1 MHRILTIAA
10 SFVFLALCGCAT
22 QPGGT
27 GWVTLIDGESGLQNF
42 TQLGAANWTA
52 VNGAIQADKKTTAD
66 AGILLSK
73 DSYKDLEVYAE
84 FWADE
89 EANSGIYIRV
99 MNQKVVNTRA
109 AYEIQIWD
117 KSPTMAT
124 ASLMPPAKAAPS
136 FKAAG
141 KWNTM
146 EISARGPRM
155 TVKMNGEQAVDV
167 SDTAFTHGPVA
178 LQYNAGTIRFRKVMV
193 RPL

>member
-89 EANSGIYIRV
+89 EANSGIYIRI
-99 MNQKVVNTRA
+99 MNQKVVNTR
-109 AYEIQIWD
+109 D
-117 KSPTMAT
+117 RKSTRLNSSHT
-124 ASLMPPAKAAPS
+124 
-136 FKAAG
+136 
-141 KWNTM
+141 
-146 EISARGPRM
+146 
-155 TVKMNGEQAVDV
+155 
-167 SDTAFTHGPVA
+167 
-178 LQYNAGTIRFRKVMV
+178 
-193 RPL
+193 